1 MGLTHNK
8 ESSTNNNYAYGH
20 GHLIEKGSASTGYR
34 TILAYTASGHRE
46 RVNYYSNPGQ
56 TYPPTGTSLGEEGVA
71 NNVLVLMENRLAM
84 QAVGDE
90 SGTCSDGSP
99 PGATSPTPTTP
110 PTPAPTTPTTA
121 PTTAVEVCA
130 GEDTI
135 PVLQTIKKQREWKLC

>member
-99 PGATSPTPTTP
+99 PGGNNPTTS
-110 PTPAPTTPTTA
+110 
-121 PTTAVEVCA
+121 AVEGDSVCREILYMILPPIPIECA
-130 GEDTI
+130 EKDTI
-135 PVLQTIKKQREWKLC
+135 